1 MGRRS
6 RVKESPWRSRGTAL
20 EQLPNVGPAV
30 AACLR
35 RAGVSRPADLRGRD
49 PFALYDALCRRT
61 GRRVDPCVLDVFIAA
76 VRFLGGAPARP
87 WWAFTAGRKRVLAA
101 RRRVPGRA

>member
-1 MGRRS
+1 MRRRS
-6 RVKESPWRSRGTAL
+6 RGKRSSPRVHGEAL
-20 EQLPNVGPAV
+20 EQLPNVGPAIAV
-30 AACLR
+30 LLR

-49 PFALYDALCRRT
+49 PFALYDVLCRRT

-87 WWAFTAGRKRVLAA
+87 WWAYTAGRKRVLAA
-101 RRRVPGRA
+101 RRRA